1 MHITLTPGRLLG
13 ATIVVLSA
21 WIVHGFIEALLAA
34 CVIATASWPLY
45 SWFTARVPRRL
56 ASAAAVIFTCA
67 LTVFVLAPMVFACWS
82 LLTEAHSLL
91 SGIATAGNHGL
102 ALPEWLANAPVVG
115 PWVAARWRS
124 DLAQPGAL
132 LMLTQRTDP
141 TALLGYAQ
149 SLGQFTA
156 RHVLI
161 VGFTI
166 LLLGFLF
173 QEGASIAR
181 DVTRA
186 LQLGIGDRAQRYV
199 DVATRAVRAAVSSM
213 LVVGL
218 FDAVATAC
226 VYAIAGA
233 PRAMVWAAITGAL
246 AAVPFLG
253 YVAVA
258 ALAMELV
265 VKGAPTPALLSLV
278 LGCVVLLCGD
288 KIVRPMAARGGIQ
301 LPFVLVLM
309 GCIGGFGVL
318 GLAGLVIGP
327 VVLSLARELWEQRV
341 RGPRGPDNASALL
354 PTLLSITEN
363 TECKQPRA
371 TKK

>member
-1 MHITLTPGRLLG
+1 MQIKLTPARILG

-45 SWFTARVPRRL
+45 AWFTTRLPRRL
-56 ASAAAVIFTCA
+56 ASASPAIFTAA

-82 LLTEAHSLL
+82 LLNEAHSLL
-91 SGIATAGNHGL
+91 SDVAAADSQGL
-102 ALPEWLANAPVVG
+102 AVPEWLANAPVVG
-115 PWVAARWRS
+115 PWVGARWRN
-124 DLAQPGAL
+124 DLAHPGAL
-132 LMLTQRTDP
+132 LMLTQRADP
-141 TALLGYAQ
+141 AAILGYAQ

-166 LLLGFLF
+166 LLLGLLF
-173 QEGASIAR
+173 QEGASLAR

-186 LQLGIGDRAQRYV
+186 LQLGIGERAQRYV
-199 DVATRAVRAAVSSM
+199 DVATRGVRAAVSSM

-218 FDAVATAC
+218 FDGVATAC
-226 VYAIAGA
+226 AYAIAGA
-233 PRAMVWAAITGAL
+233 PRAIVWAAITGAA

-253 YVAVA
+253 YLAVA
-258 ALAMELV
+258 AMAAEMV
-265 VKGAPTPALLSLV
+265 VKGAAMPALLSLV

-288 KIVRPMAARGGIQ
+288 KVVRPMVARGGIR
-301 LPFVLVLM
+301 LPFVLLLM
-309 GCIGGFGVL
+309 GCVGGFAVL

-327 VVLSLARELWEQRV
+327 VVLSLARELWGEL
-341 RGPRGPDNASALL
+341 AS
-354 PTLLSITEN
+354 P
-363 TECKQPRA
+363 A
-371 TKK
+371 TPS

>member
-1 MHITLTPGRLLG
+1 MHITLTPGRILA

-34 CVIATASWPLY
+34 CVIAIASWPLY
-45 SWFTARVPRRL
+45 AWFTARLPRRL
-56 ASAAAVIFTCA
+56 ASASSLMFTCA

-91 SGIATAGNHGL
+91 SGIAAADSRGL
-102 ALPEWLANAPVVG
+102 AVPEWLANAPVVG

-124 DLAQPGAL
+124 ELAHPDAL
-132 LMLTQRTDP
+132 LMLAQRTDP
-141 TALLGYAQ
+141 TAILDYAQ

-156 RHVLI
+156 RHALI

-173 QEGASIAR
+173 QEGASLAH
-181 DVTRA
+181 DVTRV
-186 LQLGIGDRAQRYV
+186 LQLSIGDRAQRYV

-218 FDAVATAC
+218 FDGVATAC
-226 VYAIAGA
+226 AYAIAGA

-258 ALAMELV
+258 AMAVELV
-265 VKGAPTPALLSLV
+265 VNGAATPALLSLV

-288 KIVRPMAARGGIQ
+288 KVVRPMVARGGIR
-301 LPFVLVLM
+301 LPFVWVLM
-309 GCIGGFGVL
+309 GCVGGFGVL

-341 RGPRGPDNASALL
+341 RELASRST
-354 PTLLSITEN
+354 PS
-363 TECKQPRA
+363 
-371 TKK
+371 